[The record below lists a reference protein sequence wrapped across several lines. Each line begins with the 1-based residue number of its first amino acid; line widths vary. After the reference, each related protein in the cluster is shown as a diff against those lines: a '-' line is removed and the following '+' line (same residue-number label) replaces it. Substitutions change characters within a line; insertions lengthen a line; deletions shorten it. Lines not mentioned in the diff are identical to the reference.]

1 MDYSDNEYL
10 MKANRT
16 LYDRI
21 EELEAKLGHAVLESR
36 VQALLMEKVAQER
49 DCYLDAL
56 RQIRDFPHAPDAWL
70 VAKTALEKK

>member
-21 EELEAKLGHAVLESR
+21 EELEAKLGQAVLESR
-36 VQALLMEKVAQER
+36 VQALLMEKMAQQR

-70 VAKTALEKK
+70 VAKAALEKK